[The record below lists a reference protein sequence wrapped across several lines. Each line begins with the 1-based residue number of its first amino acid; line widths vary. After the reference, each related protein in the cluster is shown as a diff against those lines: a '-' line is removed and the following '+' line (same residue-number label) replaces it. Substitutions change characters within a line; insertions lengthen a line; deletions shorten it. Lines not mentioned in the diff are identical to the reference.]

1 MSVNDSDY
9 DSEIAAD
16 VANESPYQLKPK
28 DYDVDGIK
36 RITKQ
41 WQRYCINVSSL
52 NGTEPFKT
60 APDVKLIRGFL
71 KWRVK
76 KGKARLDERITV
88 STLSKEFEQ
97 LQRAVKFKIDH
108 TYHAGEKHDIAQ
120 YIKEL
125 SFTHGASTKKR
136 TKTVALYRD
145 IEDCIHYG
153 YCCDEKG
160 YSHPRILLQLVFFFI
175 LSAYTGLRPGEIVES
190 SSHRNK
196 NEGILYKDVTLFLN
210 RRENA
215 APRYMIRVRVRNRKF
230 RRGNEGLQQSID
242 LHEETEPEYIHAC
255 PVRLF
260 LSFAM
265 ADEAFEPWFTWEE
278 IDRRTLSP
286 SAASRCYPIR
296 KQVQDIPVIRA
307 ACGTAIHPT
316 RILSASALHHLLVE
330 FGQRCGYK
338 LPLTCY
344 SFRRGFANGIQGK
357 ASAPRLRQLMGHTN
371 DGTIQSYL
379 SEDVGIDAQN
389 AVRNLPQDHARLD
402 FTISIAFSRDVG
414 APTPSSN
421 MLGQVPLTIPKERLD
436 ALSIAFPK
444 RSRQSLRNLI
454 RKSNYQNHRQRYFS
468 DIEAGRVHPPN
479 GEAQVA
485 ELLDGVD
492 EAHPHEIQSNKD
504 AIQLESR
511 RLRPSSSEL
520 FKIILKFDT
529 YRRAVIESFFPIS
542 TGVDAAPTSL
552 SLAQAVA
559 PLIELARPVSFRPKF
574 PCLSMAHGRKCA
586 YCVSA
591 SDAELKSDPTK
602 TRRRYHVVNDYL
614 EYARKHTKKN
624 HFICHDCFDHV
635 PDREFHTHDQLHR
648 QESVLYCGIL
658 IWRHLLVR
666 PGRCPFCIKPS
677 FSQSFDRW
685 YCAKQLASHIKSHIE
700 KVKGESVP
708 CPHWG
713 CNGLPLSADLLTKHI
728 QVTHGIQLGAKA
740 EDSTA

>member
-307 ACGTAIHPT
+307 ACEDLQMGYREKHQPPDCVNLWVIQMTERFNPT
-316 RILSASALHHLLVE
+316 YQKTLGLMHRTLLE
-330 FGQRCGYK
+330 IFHR
-338 LPLTCY
+338 T
-344 SFRRGFANGIQGK
+344 
-357 ASAPRLRQLMGHTN
+357 MH
-371 DGTIQSYL
+371 
-379 SEDVGIDAQN
+379 
-389 AVRNLPQDHARLD
+389 
-402 FTISIAFSRDVG
+402 
-414 APTPSSN
+414 
-421 MLGQVPLTIPKERLD
+421 VPLTIPKERLD